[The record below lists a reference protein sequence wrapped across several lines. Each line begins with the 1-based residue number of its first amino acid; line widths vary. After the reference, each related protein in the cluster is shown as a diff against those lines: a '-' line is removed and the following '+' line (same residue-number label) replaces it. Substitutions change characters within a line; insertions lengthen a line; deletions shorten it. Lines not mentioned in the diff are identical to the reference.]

1 MIKKFIL
8 SGLMVLALGVAN
20 VNAQVDIFFSTSAVD
35 ANAGSVL
42 DLANVG
48 DSGSLYVWVT
58 NNDSAAVDGLGID
71 ILSADPS
78 ILEGVSHN
86 IENPNSRWFA
96 ASPGNVGD
104 LVTGSN
110 SFVLITET
118 GIANDGVAT
127 LHSTINFDATAL
139 GTTDVS
145 VAANNF
151 GVTVGGVLT
160 NNVNFGNATVS
171 VGVIPEPSALGVLLI
186 AGIGFVSRRRR

>member
-71 ILSADPS
+71 ILSADAS

-86 IENPNSRWFA
+86 I
-96 ASPGNVGD
+96 
-104 LVTGSN
+104 
-110 SFVLITET
+110 
-118 GIANDGVAT
+118 
-127 LHSTINFDATAL
+127 
-139 GTTDVS
+139 
-145 VAANNF
+145 
-151 GVTVGGVLT
+151 
-160 NNVNFGNATVS
+160 
-171 VGVIPEPSALGVLLI
+171 
-186 AGIGFVSRRRR
+186 